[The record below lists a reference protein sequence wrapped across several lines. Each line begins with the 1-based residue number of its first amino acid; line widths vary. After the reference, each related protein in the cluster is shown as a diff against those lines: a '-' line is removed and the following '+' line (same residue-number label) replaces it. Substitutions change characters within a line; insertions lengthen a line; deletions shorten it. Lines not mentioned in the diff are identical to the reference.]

1 MDGLSDLT
9 ELEDTAP
16 SIPNPEVLVSETLPQ
31 LPRQYGCP
39 AFEALTGIEK
49 LDVSL
54 RF

>member
-1 MDGLSDLT
+1 MDSLSDLT
-9 ELEDTAP
+9 ELEGTPP
-16 SIPNPEVLVSETLPQ
+16 SVPNPDVIVSEPLPR

-39 AFEALTGIEK
+39 AFEALTGIDK